1 MGKTCPKH
9 LLEVNWGT
17 SVLTLSLNNDRATM
31 GMQISYKITITEQQ
45 TLNALEDLALDL
57 AEVYVYGLFI
67 QI

>member
-1 MGKTCPKH
+1 
-9 LLEVNWGT
+9 
-17 SVLTLSLNNDRATM
+17 M